1 METLVM
7 SGRPVADAYKEQ
19 IKEKVEAAQKSGK
32 KVTLAILTVGQ
43 DPASFVYRK
52 RLLKITESL
61 GIGSRCVELPET
73 ATTEETVAAIRKLNE
88 DPDVTGILPMMPMPK
103 QVDGDAVGAALAP
116 EKDMDCL
123 NPANGGALLM
133 GKGRWAACTP
143 RACMAMLKFY
153 KIPLDGKHAVV
164 LGRSNVVGK
173 PVALLLLQENCTVT
187 VCHSHTKNLPEL
199 VRQADI
205 VVAAIGK
212 AGFVTPDMVKPGAV
226 IVDVGINVT
235 ETGIVGDVAPEA
247 TEKASAFTPVP
258 GGVGLEVA
266 LQGNPSP
273 TSSLRTLTLFAL
285 LGVVKLG
292 PSWVAQST
300 LNEIKQSLLM
310 FCLCLPRRCYLTYKK
325 FYIPIIIPPP
335 CPWWRPWPQ
344 PKPMPIPIGQPPEVR
359 FSSRATS
366 FSSMTVKSRV
376 LLVM

>member
-103 QVDGDAVGAALAP
+103 QVDGEAVGAALAP

-123 NPANGGALLM
+123 SPANGGALLM

-258 GGVGLEVA
+258 GGVG
-266 LQGNPSP
+266 
-273 TSSLRTLTLFAL
+273 
-285 LGVVKLG
+285 VV
-292 PSWVAQST
+292 SNVMMMDAV
-300 LNEIKQSLLM
+300 
-310 FCLCLPRRCYLTYKK
+310 
-325 FYIPIIIPPP
+325 
-335 CPWWRPWPQ
+335 
-344 PKPMPIPIGQPPEVR
+344 VR
-359 FSSRATS
+359 D
-366 FSSMTVKSRV
+366 
-376 LLVM
+376 L

>member
-88 DPDVTGILPMMPMPK
+88 DSDVTGILPMMPMPK

-153 KIPLDGKHAVV
+153 KSPLDGKHAVV

-173 PVALLLLQENCTVT
+173 PVALLMLQENCTVT

-258 GGVGLEVA
+258 GGVG
-266 LQGNPSP
+266 
-273 TSSLRTLTLFAL
+273 
-285 LGVVKLG
+285 VV
-292 PSWVAQST
+292 SNVMMMDAV
-300 LNEIKQSLLM
+300 
-310 FCLCLPRRCYLTYKK
+310 
-325 FYIPIIIPPP
+325 
-335 CPWWRPWPQ
+335 
-344 PKPMPIPIGQPPEVR
+344 VR
-359 FSSRATS
+359 N
-366 FSSMTVKSRV
+366 V
-376 LLVM
+376 

>member
-1 METLVM
+1 MHMETLVM
-7 SGRPVADAYKEQ
+7 NGRPVADAYKEQ

-258 GGVGLEVA
+258 GGVG
-266 LQGNPSP
+266 
-273 TSSLRTLTLFAL
+273 
-285 LGVVKLG
+285 VV
-292 PSWVAQST
+292 SNVMMMDAV
-300 LNEIKQSLLM
+300 
-310 FCLCLPRRCYLTYKK
+310 
-325 FYIPIIIPPP
+325 
-335 CPWWRPWPQ
+335 
-344 PKPMPIPIGQPPEVR
+344 VR
-359 FSSRATS
+359 N
-366 FSSMTVKSRV
+366 
-376 LLVM
+376 L

>member
-199 VRQADI
+199 ARQADI

-247 TEKASAFTPVP
+247 AEKASAFTPVP
-258 GGVGLEVA
+258 GGVG
-266 LQGNPSP
+266 
-273 TSSLRTLTLFAL
+273 
-285 LGVVKLG
+285 VV
-292 PSWVAQST
+292 SNVMMMDAV
-300 LNEIKQSLLM
+300 
-310 FCLCLPRRCYLTYKK
+310 
-325 FYIPIIIPPP
+325 
-335 CPWWRPWPQ
+335 
-344 PKPMPIPIGQPPEVR
+344 VR
-359 FSSRATS
+359 N
-366 FSSMTVKSRV
+366 V
-376 LLVM
+376 

>member
-19 IKEKVEAAQKSGK
+19 IKEKVETAKKAGK

-61 GIGSRCVELPET
+61 GIGNRCVELPET
-73 ATTEETVAAIRKLNE
+73 ASTAEVVEAVRKLNE
-88 DPDVTGILPMMPMPK
+88 DPDINGILPMMPMPK
-103 QVDGDAVGAALAP
+103 QVDGEAVGAALAP

-143 RACMAMLKFY
+143 RACMAILKFY
-153 KIPLDGKHAVV
+153 NISLDGKHAVV

-199 VRQADI
+199 LRQADI

-212 AGFVTPDMVKPGAV
+212 AGFVTPDMVKDGAV

-235 ETGIVGDVAPEA
+235 DHGIVGDVAPEVA
-247 TEKASAFTPVP
+247 EKASAFTPVP
-258 GGVGLEVA
+258 GGVG
-266 LQGNPSP
+266 
-273 TSSLRTLTLFAL
+273 
-285 LGVVKLG
+285 VV
-292 PSWVAQST
+292 SNVIMMDAV
-300 LNEIKQSLLM
+300 
-310 FCLCLPRRCYLTYKK
+310 
-325 FYIPIIIPPP
+325 
-335 CPWWRPWPQ
+335 
-344 PKPMPIPIGQPPEVR
+344 VR
-359 FSSRATS
+359 N
-366 FSSMTVKSRV
+366 
-376 LLVM
+376 L

>member
-1 METLVM
+1 MHMETLVM

-258 GGVGLEVA
+258 GGVG
-266 LQGNPSP
+266 
-273 TSSLRTLTLFAL
+273 
-285 LGVVKLG
+285 VV
-292 PSWVAQST
+292 SNVMMMDAV
-300 LNEIKQSLLM
+300 
-310 FCLCLPRRCYLTYKK
+310 
-325 FYIPIIIPPP
+325 
-335 CPWWRPWPQ
+335 
-344 PKPMPIPIGQPPEVR
+344 VR
-359 FSSRATS
+359 N
-366 FSSMTVKSRV
+366 V
-376 LLVM
+376 

>member
-205 VVAAIGK
+205 VVAAICYAGYGEARRGDRGCGNQRDGK
-212 AGFVTPDMVKPGAV
+212 RDRRGRGAGSDRKILCLYPGARWCRRGQQR
-226 IVDVGINVT
+226 DDDGRGNQ
-235 ETGIVGDVAPEA
+235 E
-247 TEKASAFTPVP
+247 PV
-258 GGVGLEVA
+258 
-266 LQGNPSP
+266 
-273 TSSLRTLTLFAL
+273 R
-285 LGVVKLG
+285 
-292 PSWVAQST
+292 
-300 LNEIKQSLLM
+300 
-310 FCLCLPRRCYLTYKK
+310 
-325 FYIPIIIPPP
+325 
-335 CPWWRPWPQ
+335 
-344 PKPMPIPIGQPPEVR
+344 
-359 FSSRATS
+359 
-366 FSSMTVKSRV
+366 
-376 LLVM
+376 

>member
-123 NPANGGALLM
+123 SPANGGALLM

-143 RACMAMLKFY
+143 RACMAMLKYY

-212 AGFVTPDMVKPGAV
+212 AGCVTPDMVKPGAV

-258 GGVGLEVA
+258 GGVG
-266 LQGNPSP
+266 
-273 TSSLRTLTLFAL
+273 
-285 LGVVKLG
+285 VV
-292 PSWVAQST
+292 SNVMMMDAV
-300 LNEIKQSLLM
+300 
-310 FCLCLPRRCYLTYKK
+310 
-325 FYIPIIIPPP
+325 
-335 CPWWRPWPQ
+335 
-344 PKPMPIPIGQPPEVR
+344 VR
-359 FSSRATS
+359 N
-366 FSSMTVKSRV
+366 
-376 LLVM
+376 L

>member
-1 METLVM
+1 MHMETLVM

-258 GGVGLEVA
+258 GGVG
-266 LQGNPSP
+266 
-273 TSSLRTLTLFAL
+273 
-285 LGVVKLG
+285 VV
-292 PSWVAQST
+292 SNVMMMDAV
-300 LNEIKQSLLM
+300 
-310 FCLCLPRRCYLTYKK
+310 
-325 FYIPIIIPPP
+325 
-335 CPWWRPWPQ
+335 
-344 PKPMPIPIGQPPEVR
+344 VR
-359 FSSRATS
+359 D
-366 FSSMTVKSRV
+366 V
-376 LLVM
+376 

>member
-73 ATTEETVAAIRKLNE
+73 ATPEETVAAIRKLNE

-258 GGVGLEVA
+258 GGVG
-266 LQGNPSP
+266 
-273 TSSLRTLTLFAL
+273 
-285 LGVVKLG
+285 VV
-292 PSWVAQST
+292 SNVMMMDAV
-300 LNEIKQSLLM
+300 
-310 FCLCLPRRCYLTYKK
+310 
-325 FYIPIIIPPP
+325 
-335 CPWWRPWPQ
+335 
-344 PKPMPIPIGQPPEVR
+344 VR
-359 FSSRATS
+359 N
-366 FSSMTVKSRV
+366 V
-376 LLVM
+376 

>member
-1 METLVM
+1 MHMETLVM

-123 NPANGGALLM
+123 SPANGGALLM

-205 VVAAIGK
+205 IVAAIGK

-258 GGVGLEVA
+258 GGVG
-266 LQGNPSP
+266 
-273 TSSLRTLTLFAL
+273 
-285 LGVVKLG
+285 VV
-292 PSWVAQST
+292 SNVMMMDAV
-300 LNEIKQSLLM
+300 
-310 FCLCLPRRCYLTYKK
+310 
-325 FYIPIIIPPP
+325 
-335 CPWWRPWPQ
+335 
-344 PKPMPIPIGQPPEVR
+344 VR
-359 FSSRATS
+359 N
-366 FSSMTVKSRV
+366 
-376 LLVM
+376 L

>member
-61 GIGSRCVELPET
+61 GIGSRCVELLET

-187 VCHSHTKNLPEL
+187 ICHSHTKNLPEL

-205 VVAAIGK
+205 IVAAIGK

-258 GGVGLEVA
+258 GGVG
-266 LQGNPSP
+266 
-273 TSSLRTLTLFAL
+273 
-285 LGVVKLG
+285 VV
-292 PSWVAQST
+292 SNVMMMDAV
-300 LNEIKQSLLM
+300 
-310 FCLCLPRRCYLTYKK
+310 
-325 FYIPIIIPPP
+325 
-335 CPWWRPWPQ
+335 
-344 PKPMPIPIGQPPEVR
+344 VR
-359 FSSRATS
+359 N
-366 FSSMTVKSRV
+366 
-376 LLVM
+376 L

>member
-1 METLVM
+1 MHMETLVM

-123 NPANGGALLM
+123 SPANGGALLM

-143 RACMAMLKFY
+143 RACMAMLKYY

-258 GGVGLEVA
+258 GGVG
-266 LQGNPSP
+266 
-273 TSSLRTLTLFAL
+273 
-285 LGVVKLG
+285 VV
-292 PSWVAQST
+292 SNVMMMDAV
-300 LNEIKQSLLM
+300 
-310 FCLCLPRRCYLTYKK
+310 
-325 FYIPIIIPPP
+325 
-335 CPWWRPWPQ
+335 
-344 PKPMPIPIGQPPEVR
+344 VR
-359 FSSRATS
+359 N
-366 FSSMTVKSRV
+366 
-376 LLVM
+376 L

>member
-133 GKGRWAACTP
+133 GKGHWAACTP

-247 TEKASAFTPVP
+247 AEKASAFTPVP
-258 GGVGLEVA
+258 GGVG
-266 LQGNPSP
+266 
-273 TSSLRTLTLFAL
+273 
-285 LGVVKLG
+285 VV
-292 PSWVAQST
+292 SNVMMMDAV
-300 LNEIKQSLLM
+300 
-310 FCLCLPRRCYLTYKK
+310 
-325 FYIPIIIPPP
+325 
-335 CPWWRPWPQ
+335 
-344 PKPMPIPIGQPPEVR
+344 VR
-359 FSSRATS
+359 N
-366 FSSMTVKSRV
+366 V
-376 LLVM
+376 

>member
-1 METLVM
+1 MHMETLVM

-61 GIGSRCVELPET
+61 SIGSRCVELPET
-73 ATTEETVAAIRKLNE
+73 ATTEETVVAIRKLNE

-123 NPANGGALLM
+123 SPANGGALLM

-143 RACMAMLKFY
+143 RACMAMLKYY

-258 GGVGLEVA
+258 GGVG
-266 LQGNPSP
+266 
-273 TSSLRTLTLFAL
+273 
-285 LGVVKLG
+285 VV
-292 PSWVAQST
+292 SNVMMMDAV
-300 LNEIKQSLLM
+300 
-310 FCLCLPRRCYLTYKK
+310 
-325 FYIPIIIPPP
+325 
-335 CPWWRPWPQ
+335 
-344 PKPMPIPIGQPPEVR
+344 VR
-359 FSSRATS
+359 D
-366 FSSMTVKSRV
+366 
-376 LLVM
+376 L

>member
-1 METLVM
+1 MHMETLVM

-123 NPANGGALLM
+123 SPANGGALLM

-143 RACMAMLKFY
+143 RACMAMLKYY

-258 GGVGLEVA
+258 GGVGAVTTA
-266 LQGNPSP
+266 
-273 TSSLRTLTLFAL
+273 TLF
-285 LGVVKLG
+285 KH
-292 PSWVAQST
+292 
-300 LNEIKQSLLM
+300 
-310 FCLCLPRRCYLTYKK
+310 
-325 FYIPIIIPPP
+325 
-335 CPWWRPWPQ
+335 
-344 PKPMPIPIGQPPEVR
+344 
-359 FSSRATS
+359 
-366 FSSMTVKSRV
+366 
-376 LLVM
+376 LVEAAERS

>member
-32 KVTLAILTVGQ
+32 KVALAILTVGQ

-88 DPDVTGILPMMPMPK
+88 DSDVTGILPMMPMPK

-153 KIPLDGKHAVV
+153 KVPLDGKHAVV

-258 GGVGLEVA
+258 GGVG
-266 LQGNPSP
+266 
-273 TSSLRTLTLFAL
+273 
-285 LGVVKLG
+285 VV
-292 PSWVAQST
+292 SNVMMMDAV
-300 LNEIKQSLLM
+300 
-310 FCLCLPRRCYLTYKK
+310 
-325 FYIPIIIPPP
+325 
-335 CPWWRPWPQ
+335 
-344 PKPMPIPIGQPPEVR
+344 VR
-359 FSSRATS
+359 D
-366 FSSMTVKSRV
+366 
-376 LLVM
+376 L

>member
-1 METLVM
+1 MHMETLVM

-123 NPANGGALLM
+123 SPANGGALLM

-143 RACMAMLKFY
+143 QACMAMLKFY

-258 GGVGLEVA
+258 GGVG
-266 LQGNPSP
+266 
-273 TSSLRTLTLFAL
+273 
-285 LGVVKLG
+285 VV
-292 PSWVAQST
+292 SNVMMMDAV
-300 LNEIKQSLLM
+300 
-310 FCLCLPRRCYLTYKK
+310 
-325 FYIPIIIPPP
+325 
-335 CPWWRPWPQ
+335 
-344 PKPMPIPIGQPPEVR
+344 VR
-359 FSSRATS
+359 D
-366 FSSMTVKSRV
+366 V
-376 LLVM
+376 

>member
-1 METLVM
+1 MHMETLVM

-123 NPANGGALLM
+123 SPANGGALLM

-258 GGVGLEVA
+258 GGVG
-266 LQGNPSP
+266 
-273 TSSLRTLTLFAL
+273 
-285 LGVVKLG
+285 VV
-292 PSWVAQST
+292 SNVMMMDAV
-300 LNEIKQSLLM
+300 
-310 FCLCLPRRCYLTYKK
+310 
-325 FYIPIIIPPP
+325 
-335 CPWWRPWPQ
+335 
-344 PKPMPIPIGQPPEVR
+344 VR
-359 FSSRATS
+359 N
-366 FSSMTVKSRV
+366 V
-376 LLVM
+376 